1 MDAVEIKWK
10 LYYKLT
16 VLPPTF
22 KSRHFRTFEGKILI
36 ERNTFTN
43 NSKKKIK
50 KNHTRYS
57 EELFSAKKKKN
68 MRGKKN
74 VHY

>member
-50 KNHTRYS
+50 KKSHS
-57 EELFSAKKKKN
+57 LFRRIIFCKEKKN